1 MTEEDKMEKIY
12 QSVRKVY
19 GYGDEGDDLIDFLY
33 DLMDDHERINK
44 GA

>member
-1 MTEEDKMEKIY
+1 MTEENKIEKIY
-12 QSVRKVY
+12 QAVRKVY